1 MTDKFTNR
9 TENIRFL
16 TDLLGSQ
23 AELNRRIGKPP
34 RDAYLST
41 IAGANPSRQCGP
53 VLASKIER
61 HLNLPPGWLSE
72 LHTFSEARAA
82 LEAAHL
88 SQTAL
93 NTAADAVR
101 PAQPAQLDLIP
112 RDTIADFLGRP
123 VAQLTATA
131 DLPPE
136 IVAGDLVLFDASD
149 NAARRPGLYVINAAG
164 VQTIGRLSVGFS
176 GAVFTLGTESAP
188 ADTVQTA
195 GRVVGI
201 LRKIP

>member
-1 MTDKFTNR
+1 MTDKATNR
-9 TENIRFL
+9 AENIRYL

-34 RDAYLST
+34 RDAYFST

-53 VLASKIER
+53 SLAAKIER
-61 HLNLPPGWLSE
+61 RLNLPPGWLSE
-72 LHTFSEARAA
+72 QHTYNEARAA
-82 LEAAHL
+82 LETAHL
-88 SQTAL
+88 NYSAL
-93 NTAADAVR
+93 NTAADAAQSAP
-101 PAQPAQLDLIP
+101 PAQIDLIP
-112 RDTIADFLGRP
+112 RDPIADFLGRP
-123 VAQLTATA
+123 VAQLTAPS

-136 IVAGDLVLFDASD
+136 ISAGDLVFFDASD
-149 NAARRPGLYVINAAG
+149 NAARRPGLYVIDAAG

-176 GAVFTLGTESAP
+176 GAVFTLGSESAP
-188 ADTVQTA
+188 ADAVRTA

>member
-9 TENIRFL
+9 TENIRYL

-72 LHTFSEARAA
+72 RHTFNEARDTLA
-82 LEAAHL
+82 AAHVNQSAL
-88 SQTAL
+88 STV
-93 NTAADAVR
+93 ADAVQTA
-101 PAQPAQLDLIP
+101 PAAQLELIP
-112 RDTIADFLGRP
+112 RDPIADFLGRP
-123 VAQLTATA
+123 VAQLTAPA
-131 DLPPE
+131 DLPPD
-136 IVAGDLVLFDASD
+136 IQAGDLVLFDVSD
-149 NAARRPGLYVINAAG
+149 NAARRPGLYVIDAAG

-188 ADTVQTA
+188 ADTVSAA
-195 GRVVGI
+195 GRVIGI